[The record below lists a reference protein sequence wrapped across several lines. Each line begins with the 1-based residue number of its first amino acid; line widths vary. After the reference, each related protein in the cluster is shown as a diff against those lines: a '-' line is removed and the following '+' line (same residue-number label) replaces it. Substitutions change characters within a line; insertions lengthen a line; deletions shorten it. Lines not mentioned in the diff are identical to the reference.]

1 MKRDSVQHPS
11 CKLYVMQFIIKS
23 VAALSLALTTLNG
36 SDHTGNNTGTLTEN
50 PPVAATTNRV
60 KPKIQV
66 AILLDVSNSMD
77 GLIEQAKAQ
86 LWNMVSVMGK
96 VRCSDDLAPGIEIA
110 LYEYGRPSNGEASGY
125 IKRINAF
132 TTDLDQLSQN
142 LFKLTTYGGAEY
154 CGHVMYQSLSEL
166 PWDTAAGSYKAIFI
180 AGNED
185 FLQGKVHWTK
195 ACELARQKGV
205 VINTI
210 YCGSREQG
218 IREHWNLGGEC
229 GTGSYTNINHYAK
242 IEDISTP
249 YDDSLFVLNN
259 RLNATYIAYGRQ
271 GAANRA
277 RQEATDAMNYSMNK
291 SAAAQRVSVK
301 SKKELYNNATW
312 DLVDAAATD
321 STIASKVD
329 RQTLPAEYKGKS
341 SEELQQIIKAKT
353 KERNAIQKRIA
364 EVSAKREAYIAAE
377 KAKKAGNKNNQPTL
391 DTEIEK
397 IITKQVQRCNM
408 TIK

>member
-205 VINTI
+205 
-210 YCGSREQG
+210 
-218 IREHWNLGGEC
+218 
-229 GTGSYTNINHYAK
+229 
-242 IEDISTP
+242 
-249 YDDSLFVLNN
+249 
-259 RLNATYIAYGRQ
+259 
-271 GAANRA
+271 
-277 RQEATDAMNYSMNK
+277 
-291 SAAAQRVSVK
+291 
-301 SKKELYNNATW
+301 
-312 DLVDAAATD
+312 
-321 STIASKVD
+321 
-329 RQTLPAEYKGKS
+329 
-341 SEELQQIIKAKT
+341 
-353 KERNAIQKRIA
+353 
-364 EVSAKREAYIAAE
+364 
-377 KAKKAGNKNNQPTL
+377 
-391 DTEIEK
+391 
-397 IITKQVQRCNM
+397 
-408 TIK
+408 

>member
-1 MKRDSVQHPS
+1 VKIENGWHPP
-11 CKLYVMQFIIKS
+11 CKLYVMQFIVKS
-23 VAALSLALTTLNG
+23 VAAISLALATLNG
-36 SDHTGNNTGTLTEN
+36 SYPTGNTTNALQETT
-50 PPVAATTNRV
+50 PVAEKTNPV

-125 IKRINAF
+125 VKRINAF

-154 CGHVMYQSLSEL
+154 CGHVMYTSLTEL
-166 PWDTAAGSYKAIFI
+166 PWDTTAGSYKVIFI

-242 IEDISTP
+242 IEEMDTP
-249 YDDSLFVLNN
+249 YDDTLFVLNN
-259 RLNATYIAYGRQ
+259 QLNATYIAYGQ
-271 GAANRA
+271 HGAASRA

-301 SKKELYNNATW
+301 GKKELYNNSSW

-321 STIASKVD
+321 PGIVNKVD
-329 RQTLPAEYKGKS
+329 RKTLPAEYRAKS
-341 SEELQQIIKAKT
+341 NEELQQIIIAKS
-353 KERNAIQKRIA
+353 KERTAIQKKIA
-364 EVSAKREAYIAAE
+364 EISAKREAYIAAE
-377 KAKKAGNKNNQPTL
+377 QAKKAGDKSNQPTL
-391 DTEIEK
+391 YTEIEK
-397 IITKQVQRCNM
+397 IITKQVQRYNM
-408 TIK
+408 KIK